1 MAIAKNNV
9 FIISKFDEDYPFML
23 RNLIGNRG
31 EDTSPL
37 ILNYKGNLSS
47 IKDRQSI
54 AIIGTRHPTKEGEE
68 AGMYYAKYF
77 AEKGFNIVSGLALG
91 CDTIAHKGALSVNGT
106 TTAILAH
113 GLQMISPKRN
123 EFIAKEILEKGN
135 ISIIRCADGCEIT
148 ADKILLSVGRIS
160 DLSCLGKMKNRI
172 QMEKGKIVVDDFMR
186 TNIPNIYA
194 AGDINGRNMLA
205 HAAFKMGETAAEN
218 AMKKIKKCKLR
229 HIPSCIYTIPECSG
243 VGVTEKE
250 AEEMYGDDGILIGK
264 FPFSANGRALASG
277 AKQGFV
283 KIIAEKRYR
292 ELLGVHIF
300 GGNATEMISEAAS
313 LMAAE
318 IPVDE
323 IADIVHAHPTFSEA
337 FMEACGDAVGTCLH
351 LPKRHK

>member
-1 MAIAKNNV
+1 MYISKETELIVRLLQLPGFGSRSSEIVASCMVKNKAFDEADIYTYIMNCINNKLIRVKKELSRLDIQYAVDKSNKIIGESLKNNV

-123 EFIAKEILEKGN
+123 EFIAKEILEKGGLLLSEYLFGVPAYN
-135 ISIIRCADGCEIT
+135 TSFVERDRLQAGLAIATIVIQTGIKGGTMHAVRTTINNN
-148 ADKILLSVGRIS
+148 KILAVVNYKEQSVK
-160 DLSCLGKMKNRI
+160 CN
-172 QMEKGKIVVDDFMR
+172 ENV
-186 TNIPNIYA
+186 
-194 AGDINGRNMLA
+194 AGN
-205 HAAFKMGETAAEN
+205 
-218 AMKKIKKCKLR
+218 
-229 HIPSCIYTIPECSG
+229 
-243 VGVTEKE
+243 
-250 AEEMYGDDGILIGK
+250 
-264 FPFSANGRALASG
+264 
-277 AKQGFV
+277 
-283 KIIAEKRYR
+283 
-292 ELLGVHIF
+292 ELLISRGSFSLRKAEVLFEFLQQGGVLNYQNDELRIF
-300 GGNATEMISEAAS
+300 
-313 LMAAE
+313 
-318 IPVDE
+318 
-323 IADIVHAHPTFSEA
+323 
-337 FMEACGDAVGTCLH
+337 
-351 LPKRHK
+351 

>member
-1 MAIAKNNV
+1 MYISKETELIVRLLQLPGFGSRSSEIVANCMVKNKAFDEADIYTYIMNCINNKLIRVKKELSRLDIQYAVDKSNKIIGESLKNNV

-123 EFIAKEILEKGN
+123 EFIAKEILEKGGLLLSEYLFGVPAYN
-135 ISIIRCADGCEIT
+135 TSFVERDRLQAGLAIATIVIQTGIKGGTMHAVRTTINNN
-148 ADKILLSVGRIS
+148 KILAVVNYKEQSVK
-160 DLSCLGKMKNRI
+160 CN
-172 QMEKGKIVVDDFMR
+172 ENV
-186 TNIPNIYA
+186 
-194 AGDINGRNMLA
+194 AGN
-205 HAAFKMGETAAEN
+205 
-218 AMKKIKKCKLR
+218 
-229 HIPSCIYTIPECSG
+229 
-243 VGVTEKE
+243 
-250 AEEMYGDDGILIGK
+250 
-264 FPFSANGRALASG
+264 
-277 AKQGFV
+277 
-283 KIIAEKRYR
+283 
-292 ELLGVHIF
+292 ELL
-300 GGNATEMISEAAS
+300 ISRG
-313 LMAAE
+313 
-318 IPVDE
+318 
-323 IADIVHAHPTFSEA
+323 TFSLRKAEVL
-337 FMEACGDAVGTCLH
+337 FEFLQQGGVLNYQNDEL
-351 LPKRHK
+351 RIF

>member
-1 MAIAKNNV
+1 MYISKETELIVRLLQLPGFGSRSSEIVANCMVKNKAFDEADIYTYIMNCINNKLIRVKKELSRLDIQYAVDKSNKIIGESLKNNV

-123 EFIAKEILEKGN
+123 EFIAKEILEKGGLLLSEYLFGVPAYN
-135 ISIIRCADGCEIT
+135 TSFVERDRLQAGLAIATIVIQTGIKGGTMHAVRTTINNN
-148 ADKILLSVGRIS
+148 KILAVVNYKEQSVK
-160 DLSCLGKMKNRI
+160 CN
-172 QMEKGKIVVDDFMR
+172 ENV
-186 TNIPNIYA
+186 
-194 AGDINGRNMLA
+194 AGN
-205 HAAFKMGETAAEN
+205 
-218 AMKKIKKCKLR
+218 
-229 HIPSCIYTIPECSG
+229 
-243 VGVTEKE
+243 
-250 AEEMYGDDGILIGK
+250 
-264 FPFSANGRALASG
+264 
-277 AKQGFV
+277 
-283 KIIAEKRYR
+283 
-292 ELLGVHIF
+292 ELLISRGSFSLRKAEVLF
-300 GGNATEMISEAAS
+300 EFLQQGGSFE
-313 LMAAE
+313 
-318 IPVDE
+318 
-323 IADIVHAHPTFSEA
+323 
-337 FMEACGDAVGTCLH
+337 
-351 LPKRHK
+351 LPK

>member
-1 MAIAKNNV
+1 MYISKETELIVRLLQLPGFGSRSSEIVANCVVKNKAFDEADIYTYIMNCINNKLIRVKKELSRLDIQYAVDKSNKIIGESLKNNV

-123 EFIAKEILEKGN
+123 EFIAKEILEKGGLLLSEYLFGVPAYN
-135 ISIIRCADGCEIT
+135 TSFVERDRLQAGLAIATIVIQTGIKGGTMHAVRTTINNN
-148 ADKILLSVGRIS
+148 KILAVVNYKEQSVK
-160 DLSCLGKMKNRI
+160 CN
-172 QMEKGKIVVDDFMR
+172 ENV
-186 TNIPNIYA
+186 
-194 AGDINGRNMLA
+194 AGN
-205 HAAFKMGETAAEN
+205 
-218 AMKKIKKCKLR
+218 
-229 HIPSCIYTIPECSG
+229 
-243 VGVTEKE
+243 
-250 AEEMYGDDGILIGK
+250 
-264 FPFSANGRALASG
+264 
-277 AKQGFV
+277 
-283 KIIAEKRYR
+283 
-292 ELLGVHIF
+292 ELLISRGSFSLRKAEVLFEFLQQGGVLNYQNDELRIF
-300 GGNATEMISEAAS
+300 
-313 LMAAE
+313 
-318 IPVDE
+318 
-323 IADIVHAHPTFSEA
+323 
-337 FMEACGDAVGTCLH
+337 
-351 LPKRHK
+351 

>member
-1 MAIAKNNV
+1 MYISKETELIVRLLQLPGFGSRSSEIVANCMVKNKAFDEADIYTYIMNCINNKLIRVKKELSRLDIQYAVDKSNKIIGESLKNNV

-123 EFIAKEILEKGN
+123 EFIAKEILEKGGLLLSEYLFGVPAYN
-135 ISIIRCADGCEIT
+135 TSFVERDRLQAGLAIATIVIKTVIKVGTMHAVRTTINNN
-148 ADKILLSVGRIS
+148 KILAVVNYKEQSVK
-160 DLSCLGKMKNRI
+160 CN
-172 QMEKGKIVVDDFMR
+172 ENV
-186 TNIPNIYA
+186 
-194 AGDINGRNMLA
+194 AGN
-205 HAAFKMGETAAEN
+205 
-218 AMKKIKKCKLR
+218 
-229 HIPSCIYTIPECSG
+229 
-243 VGVTEKE
+243 
-250 AEEMYGDDGILIGK
+250 
-264 FPFSANGRALASG
+264 
-277 AKQGFV
+277 
-283 KIIAEKRYR
+283 
-292 ELLGVHIF
+292 ELLISRGSFSLRKAEVLFEFLQQGGVLNYQNDELRIF
-300 GGNATEMISEAAS
+300 
-313 LMAAE
+313 
-318 IPVDE
+318 
-323 IADIVHAHPTFSEA
+323 
-337 FMEACGDAVGTCLH
+337 
-351 LPKRHK
+351 

>member
-1 MAIAKNNV
+1 MYISKETELIVRLLQLPGFGSRSSEIVANCMVKNKAFDEADIYTYIMNCINNKLIRVKKELSRLDIQYAVDKSNKIIGESLKNNV

-123 EFIAKEILEKGN
+123 EFIAKEILEKG
-135 ISIIRCADGCEIT
+135 GL
-148 ADKILLSVGRIS
+148 LLSEYLFGVPAYNTSFVERDRLQAVWQLQQS
-160 DLSCLGKMKNRI
+160 L
-172 QMEKGKIVVDDFMR
+172 
-186 TNIPNIYA
+186 
-194 AGDINGRNMLA
+194 
-205 HAAFKMGETAAEN
+205 FKQE
-218 AMKKIKKCKLR
+218 
-229 HIPSCIYTIPECSG
+229 
-243 VGVTEKE
+243 
-250 AEEMYGDDGILIGK
+250 
-264 FPFSANGRALASG
+264 
-277 AKQGFV
+277 
-283 KIIAEKRYR
+283 
-292 ELLGVHIF
+292 
-300 GGNATEMISEAAS
+300 
-313 LMAAE
+313 
-318 IPVDE
+318 
-323 IADIVHAHPTFSEA
+323 
-337 FMEACGDAVGTCLH
+337 
-351 LPKRHK
+351 

>member
-1 MAIAKNNV
+1 MYISKETELIVRLLQLPGFGSRSYEIVANCMVKNKAFDEADIYTYIMNCINNKLIRVKKELSRLDIQYAVDKSNKIIGESLKNNV

-123 EFIAKEILEKGN
+123 EFIAKEILEKGGLLLSEYLFGVPAYN
-135 ISIIRCADGCEIT
+135 TSFVERDRLQAGLAIATIVIQTGIKGGTMHAVRTTINNN
-148 ADKILLSVGRIS
+148 KILAVVNYKEQSVK
-160 DLSCLGKMKNRI
+160 CN
-172 QMEKGKIVVDDFMR
+172 ENV
-186 TNIPNIYA
+186 
-194 AGDINGRNMLA
+194 AGN
-205 HAAFKMGETAAEN
+205 
-218 AMKKIKKCKLR
+218 
-229 HIPSCIYTIPECSG
+229 
-243 VGVTEKE
+243 
-250 AEEMYGDDGILIGK
+250 
-264 FPFSANGRALASG
+264 
-277 AKQGFV
+277 
-283 KIIAEKRYR
+283 
-292 ELLGVHIF
+292 ELLISRGSFSLRKAEVLFEFLQQGGVLNYQNDELRIF
-300 GGNATEMISEAAS
+300 
-313 LMAAE
+313 
-318 IPVDE
+318 
-323 IADIVHAHPTFSEA
+323 
-337 FMEACGDAVGTCLH
+337 
-351 LPKRHK
+351 

>member
-1 MAIAKNNV
+1 MYISKETELIVRLLQLPGFGSRSSEIVANCMVKNKAFDEADIYTYIMNCINNKLIRVKKELSRLDIQYAVDKSNKIIGESLKNNV

-123 EFIAKEILEKGN
+123 EFIAKEILEKGGLLLSEYLFGVPAYN
-135 ISIIRCADGCEIT
+135 TSFVERDRLQAGLAIATIVIQTGIKGGAMHAVRTTINNN
-148 ADKILLSVGRIS
+148 KILAVVNYKEQSVK
-160 DLSCLGKMKNRI
+160 CN
-172 QMEKGKIVVDDFMR
+172 ENV
-186 TNIPNIYA
+186 
-194 AGDINGRNMLA
+194 AGN
-205 HAAFKMGETAAEN
+205 
-218 AMKKIKKCKLR
+218 
-229 HIPSCIYTIPECSG
+229 
-243 VGVTEKE
+243 
-250 AEEMYGDDGILIGK
+250 
-264 FPFSANGRALASG
+264 
-277 AKQGFV
+277 
-283 KIIAEKRYR
+283 
-292 ELLGVHIF
+292 ELLISRGSFSLRKAEVLFEFLQQGGVLNYQNDELRIF
-300 GGNATEMISEAAS
+300 
-313 LMAAE
+313 
-318 IPVDE
+318 
-323 IADIVHAHPTFSEA
+323 
-337 FMEACGDAVGTCLH
+337 
-351 LPKRHK
+351 

>member
-1 MAIAKNNV
+1 MYISKETELIVSLLQLPGFGSRSSEIVANCMVKNKAFDEADIYTYIMNCINNKLIRVKKELSRLDIQYAVDKSNKIIGESLKNNV

-123 EFIAKEILEKGN
+123 EFIAKEILEKGGLLLSEYLFGVPAYN
-135 ISIIRCADGCEIT
+135 TSFVERDRLQAGLAIATIVIQTGIKGGTMHAVRTTINNN
-148 ADKILLSVGRIS
+148 KILAVVNYKEPSVK
-160 DLSCLGKMKNRI
+160 CN
-172 QMEKGKIVVDDFMR
+172 ENV
-186 TNIPNIYA
+186 
-194 AGDINGRNMLA
+194 AGN
-205 HAAFKMGETAAEN
+205 
-218 AMKKIKKCKLR
+218 
-229 HIPSCIYTIPECSG
+229 
-243 VGVTEKE
+243 
-250 AEEMYGDDGILIGK
+250 
-264 FPFSANGRALASG
+264 
-277 AKQGFV
+277 
-283 KIIAEKRYR
+283 
-292 ELLGVHIF
+292 ELLISRGSFSLRKAEVLFEFLQQGGVLNYQNDELRIF
-300 GGNATEMISEAAS
+300 
-313 LMAAE
+313 
-318 IPVDE
+318 
-323 IADIVHAHPTFSEA
+323 
-337 FMEACGDAVGTCLH
+337 
-351 LPKRHK
+351 

>member
-1 MAIAKNNV
+1 MYISKETELIVRLLQLPGFRSRSSEIVANCMVKNKAFDEADIYTYIMNCINNKLIRVKKELSRLDIQYAVDKSNKIIGESLKNNV

-123 EFIAKEILEKGN
+123 EFIAKEILEKGGLLLSEYLFGVPAYN
-135 ISIIRCADGCEIT
+135 TSFVERDRLQAGLAIATIVIQTGIKGGTMHAVRTTINNN
-148 ADKILLSVGRIS
+148 KILAVVNYKEQSVK
-160 DLSCLGKMKNRI
+160 CN
-172 QMEKGKIVVDDFMR
+172 ENV
-186 TNIPNIYA
+186 
-194 AGDINGRNMLA
+194 AGN
-205 HAAFKMGETAAEN
+205 
-218 AMKKIKKCKLR
+218 
-229 HIPSCIYTIPECSG
+229 
-243 VGVTEKE
+243 
-250 AEEMYGDDGILIGK
+250 
-264 FPFSANGRALASG
+264 
-277 AKQGFV
+277 
-283 KIIAEKRYR
+283 
-292 ELLGVHIF
+292 ELLISRGSFSLRKAEVLFEFLQQGGVLNYQNDELRIF
-300 GGNATEMISEAAS
+300 
-313 LMAAE
+313 
-318 IPVDE
+318 
-323 IADIVHAHPTFSEA
+323 
-337 FMEACGDAVGTCLH
+337 
-351 LPKRHK
+351 

>member
-1 MAIAKNNV
+1 MYISKETELIVRLLQLPGFGSRSSEIVANCMVKNKAFDEADIYTYIMNCINNKLIRVKKELSRLDIQYAVDKSNKIIGESLKNNV

-123 EFIAKEILEKGN
+123 EFIAKEILEKGGLLLSEYLFGVPAYNTSFVERDRLQAGLAIATIVIQTGIKGGTMHAVRTTINNNKILAVVNYKEQSVKCNENVAGNELLISRGSFSLRKAGHVFRKYN
-135 ISIIRCADGCEIT
+135 ISYY
-148 ADKILLSVGRIS
+148 
-160 DLSCLGKMKNRI
+160 
-172 QMEKGKIVVDDFMR
+172 F
-186 TNIPNIYA
+186 
-194 AGDINGRNMLA
+194 
-205 HAAFKMGETAAEN
+205 
-218 AMKKIKKCKLR
+218 
-229 HIPSCIYTIPECSG
+229 
-243 VGVTEKE
+243 
-250 AEEMYGDDGILIGK
+250 
-264 FPFSANGRALASG
+264 
-277 AKQGFV
+277 
-283 KIIAEKRYR
+283 
-292 ELLGVHIF
+292 
-300 GGNATEMISEAAS
+300 
-313 LMAAE
+313 
-318 IPVDE
+318 
-323 IADIVHAHPTFSEA
+323 
-337 FMEACGDAVGTCLH
+337 
-351 LPKRHK
+351 